1 MSPYENELHA
11 FDVDERAGFMP
22 PSPPLTRLPQL
33 WELWETILDAAIHA
47 KLQLGGK
54 VGLAVEEAEAS
65 EAWRVRV
72 RQLPVIP
79 ICELDSPMLLRRA
92 HLVLT
97 YILHFYIH
105 TLPLTSPI
113 CIPKPISL
121 PLVRISQK
129 LDIPPL
135 LTFSDTVLYNWV
147 ICTSEDFPTPLN
159 VRSQTLFTG
168 LRDEEEFY
176 LCSARIELR
185 GVEALQ
191 LVRATMDETSVNDS
205 IAVRHVTQYL
215 STLSSVIDEL
225 RALMNDVRNGC
236 DPDTYYNQVRPWF
249 CGEDSDANKRK
260 WVYEGLAEEGLL
272 VPEELSGPSA
282 GQSSLIHALDSFLGV
297 NHGNPSFMQ
306 RMQSYMPRK
315 HRLFLD
321 HLMKSPRPLREFVVG
336 ARDGELEGAYNRA
349 VGALKKF
356 RDAHMIIAHLYILG
370 PARRAASLRNSKG
383 LQGEGKGRE
392 PVKGTGGT
400 DLVTFLKDT
409 RTRTIEAVIP

>member
-1 MSPYENELHA
+1 
-11 FDVDERAGFMP
+11 
-22 PSPPLTRLPQL
+22 
-33 WELWETILDAAIHA
+33 
-47 KLQLGGK
+47 
-54 VGLAVEEAEAS
+54 
-65 EAWRVRV
+65 
-72 RQLPVIP
+72 
-79 ICELDSPMLLRRA
+79 MLRRRA
-92 HLVLT
+92 HLVLAYT
-97 YILHFYIH
+97 LHFYVH

-129 LDIPPL
+129 LAIPPV

-147 ICTSEDFPTPLN
+147 ISTNEDLPTPLN

-168 LRDEEEFY
+168 MRDEEEFY

-191 LVRATMDETSVNDS
+191 LLRAIMDETSANDS

-225 RALMNDVRNGC
+225 RGLMNHVRNGC

-249 CGEDSDANKRK
+249 CGEDSDENMRR
-260 WVYEGLAEEGLL
+260 WVYEGLAEEGLI
-272 VPEELSGPSA
+272 VPKELSGPSA

-297 NHGNPSFMQ
+297 NHGNPSFMK

-321 HLMKSPRPLREFVVG
+321 HLVENPRPLRAFVVG
-336 ARDGELEGAYNRA
+336 ARDGELEEAYNRA

-370 PARRAASLRNSKG
+370 PERRAVGLRNSMG
-383 LQGEGKGRE
+383 LQGKGTRRD